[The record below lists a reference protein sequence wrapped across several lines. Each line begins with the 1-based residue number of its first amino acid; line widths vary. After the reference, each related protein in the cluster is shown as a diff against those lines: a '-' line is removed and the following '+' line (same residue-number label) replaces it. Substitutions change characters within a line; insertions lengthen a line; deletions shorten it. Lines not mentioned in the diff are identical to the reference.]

1 MGAVS
6 GAVILGD
13 LGFTAAAAAEAGGL
27 AAGAGE
33 IGAGLGTLGA
43 EATGVGSIIG
53 ETGAAAG
60 LGGGGFGAGFGA
72 GAAGLS
78 DAFGGGGSLL
88 GDAAQGA
95 AKGAATTIGKDVLT
109 GQPVTP
115 GGIAQGALTG
125 GAGGAAS
132 SVLGGLGAG
141 AGGAAP
147 PVGSGINVGPV
158 GLGDVPTGGP
168 SFIGASTSS
177 GLQPSELTG
186 ASADPLA
193 QGGLAKAATSG
204 ANAFSNPA
212 TSPSGWDVTNATPN
226 ALAAAWNNPGF
237 GTVTDALGKNANWLA
252 PVAGL
257 GVAALEGNKQLPGQG
272 QISNTADQLSA
283 QGKQLQTYLQTGQ
296 LPPGVQ
302 QSLTSAGDAAK
313 AAIRSRHAGS
323 GTAGSSAEQQEL
335 AAVDQQIST
344 QGAGIAM
351 QLLNTGVNETNL
363 SAQLYSEIMKSA
375 LAEDQGLA
383 TAIGGFASSLAGGGG
398 NTVKLQLASGA

>member
-1 MGAVS
+1 MGSISIPVAF
-6 GAVILGD
+6 GAAELGAD
-13 LGFTAAAAAEAGGL
+13 AAAGAAAGGL
-27 AAGAGE
+27 AAEGAG

-95 AKGAATTIGKDVLT
+95 AKGALTTVGKDVVT

-147 PVGSGINVGPV
+147 PAGSGINVGPV

-168 SFIGASTSS
+168 SFVG
-177 GLQPSELTG
+177 
-186 ASADPLA
+186 
-193 QGGLAKAATSG
+193 AATSTG
-204 ANAFSNPA
+204 LPPTTAFDL
-212 TSPSGWDVTNATPN
+212 SGTAIP
-226 ALAAAWNNPGF
+226 AAAAAPAAGNSIATAFNNPGF
-237 GTVTDALGKNANWLA
+237 GTITDALGKNANWLA

-257 GVAALEGNKQLPGQG
+257 GIAALEGNKQLPGQG
-272 QISNTADQLSA
+272 QISGAADQLSA
-283 QGKQLQTYLQTGQ
+283 QGKQLESYLQTGQ

-383 TAIGGFASSLAGGGG
+383 TAIGGFASSLAGGG